1 MPSIDISSYSAS
13 RYKDQPAV
21 KSGHVTYKEKKLWQ
35 KSKQL
40 NMRKR
45 AVKSEEVTDS
55 AALRKAKHFLKTVEA
70 EADDFTQL
78 KANGERIESEADDFT
93 QLKANGERI
102 ESEAD
107 DFTKL
112 KRNGE
117 RMESEDNKDGLLSQ
131 GPGSG
136 VEGLVGGMEQDLNGD
151 VKLMDSDHEEVYKTP
166 SVPEVVHDT
175 PSNTP
180 SVPEV
185 VHDTPSVPEVVEDT
199 PILHQD
205 VHDTPSEEQGAD
217 VQTMDHTEERKT
229 YHPNP
234 DTVAMWREIASGG
247 AIDDNKVVK
256 RKRRRRKGKKC
267 VPMPAD
273 VAGDDELRK
282 YWAQRYRLFSRF
294 DDGIKLDRGW

>member
-1 MPSIDISSYSAS
+1 M
-13 RYKDQPAV
+13 
-21 KSGHVTYKEKKLWQ
+21 
-35 KSKQL
+35 
-40 NMRKR
+40 N
-45 AVKSEEVTDS
+45 SEEVSDS

-78 KANGERIESEADDFT
+78 KT
-93 QLKANGERI
+93 
-102 ESEAD
+102 
-107 DFTKL
+107 
-112 KRNGE
+112 NGE
-117 RMESEDNKDGLLSQ
+117 RMASEDDSLSQ
-131 GPGSG
+131 ETGGA
-136 VEGLVGGMEQDLNGD
+136 VEGLVGGMEQDLNGA
-151 VKLMDSDHEEVYKTP
+151 VKFVGSDHEEVYKTP

-175 PSNTP
+175 PSVPEVVHDTPSNTPSDPEVVYKTP

-185 VHDTPSVPEVVEDT
+185 VHDTPT
-199 PILHQD
+199 G
-205 VHDTPSEEQGAD
+205 EQGAD
-217 VQTMDHTEERKT
+217 VQTMEHTEERKT

-234 DTVAMWREIASGG
+234 DTVAMWREIAAGG
-247 AIDDNKVVK
+247 DIEENKVVK